1 MSSAEKSQ
9 SRKLLILDG
18 HSLAF
23 RAFYALPEDLQTS
36 DGTRTNAVFGFTSML
51 IKLLQEQNP
60 DYIACCFDLGR
71 LLERTELFAGYK
83 ANRTAAPE
91 AFSSQLPLIREVLR
105 VLRIPIYELAG
116 HEADDIISF
125 LAKRAASEGV
135 EVRIVT
141 GDRDF
146 FQLVDDSIKVL
157 YNRRGITDIIQMDAR
172 AVEERYGVPPSK
184 YVDLKALEGDSS
196 DNLPGV
202 PGVGTKTAAKLIL
215 KYGSA
220 EDVVA
225 HASEQTP
232 KLAQSL
238 AAHAE
243 QVSINKQLST
253 LIEVPLN
260 DVGLDDLKM
269 GMWDL
274 NEVREL
280 FTSFEFKS
288 LLERLVT
295 ELPDAAKGGGKPFE
309 LRTRVFHTLSDLEA
323 LAQELRVS
331 GGFAIDLVSALP
343 GSAPR
348 SLAFS
353 WGAGEVA
360 FVPVGGPGLTEF
372 QVADV
377 LRPLLAD
384 SSLPKVAHGGR
395 GVVLGLSAIGVELA
409 GLKLDTRVGA
419 YLLDPGAAGYHLA
432 EVALKYSGRELKAAG
447 PASDGSSPQGTLAFQ
462 TTDGTRNSETEDDG
476 DDSSMQ
482 GTLTFD
488 VADRQLNSEAEHDG
502 DDSGGQ
508 GTLAS
513 APEEEPGHSEAEDA
527 CLRALAVA
535 EAAPKMER
543 ELERLGMANL
553 YSAIEQPLIPVLA
566 RMERVGV
573 KIDLD
578 YLSAMA
584 RDIDQ
589 RLAQLETDCYE
600 LAGERLNLG
609 SPTQL
614 RVLLYERLGLK
625 TRRRT
630 KTGMSTDARALQQ
643 LVDQHPFVAKLLEHR
658 ELAKLKNTYIDALPP
673 LVDPREGRLHT
684 TYDQTVAATGRLS
697 SVNPNLMNIPIRTEL
712 GKQIR
717 RAFIPEPAHLFV
729 SADYSQ
735 IELRIMAHL
744 SEDPILLEI
753 FRKNEDV
760 HSATASR
767 VFRVD
772 PKELSTKHRSVAKMV
787 NYGLAYGMGAPGLAE
802 RLNVPFAEAKEIMD
816 AYFEQFRGVREF
828 LDAIVTQAKAD
839 GFTTTMFGRRR
850 YLPELG
856 SGNPRVRAIGE
867 RQALNAPIQGTAAD
881 IMKLG
886 LINVDR
892 ALRDQE
898 LGTRVI
904 LTVHDELVL
913 EVPEREREVAARI
926 VEREMTGAADLRVPL
941 MVDVSFGSN
950 WAEAKG

>member
-1 MSSAEKSQ
+1 MASAEKTQ
-9 SRKLLILDG
+9 SHKLLILDG

-60 DYIACCFDLGR
+60 DYIACCFDLGL
-71 LLERTELFAGYK
+71 LLERTERFAGYK

-91 AFSSQLPLIREVLR
+91 TFSSQVPLIREVLR
-105 VLRIPIYELAG
+105 VMRIPVYELAG

-135 EVRIVT
+135 DVRIVT

-146 FQLVDDSIKVL
+146 FQLVGKNIKVL
-157 YNRRGITDIIQMDAR
+157 YNRRGITDIIEMDAR
-172 AVEERYGVPPSK
+172 AVEERYGIPPSK
-184 YVDLKALEGDSS
+184 YVDLKALEGDPS

-220 EDVVA
+220 EEVVA

-260 DVGLDDLKM
+260 DVALDDLKM

-274 NEVREL
+274 NEIREL

-295 ELPDAAKGGGKPFE
+295 ELPDSARVGGKPFE
-309 LRTRVFHTLSDLEA
+309 LRARAIHTESDLEA

-343 GSAPR
+343 GSPPR

-360 FVPVGGPGLTEF
+360 FVPVGRPGLTEV
-372 QVADV
+372 QIANV
-377 LRPLLAD
+377 LGPLLAD
-384 SSLPKVAHGGR
+384 SSLPKVVHGGR
-395 GVVLGLSAIGVELA
+395 VLVLGLSAIGVELA
-409 GLKLDTRVGA
+409 GLKLDTLVGA
-419 YLLDPGAAGYHLA
+419 YLLDPGAAGYDLA
-432 EVALKYSGRELKAAG
+432 DVALKYSGRELKAAG
-447 PASDGSSPQGTLAFQ
+447 AASGDSSAQGTLDTTDLSENSETEDGGDSSAQGTLAF
-462 TTDGTRNSETEDDG
+462 
-476 DDSSMQ
+476 
-482 GTLTFD
+482 D
-488 VADRQLNSEAEHDG
+488 VADQQPNHAAEHNG
-502 DDSGGQ
+502 DDSGGP

-513 APEEEPGHSEAEDA
+513 KPGEEPGPSETENA

-535 EAAPKMER
+535 ETAPKVER

-553 YSAIEQPLIPVLA
+553 YRTIEQPLIPVLA

-578 YLSAMA
+578 YLSGMA

-589 RLAQLETDCYE
+589 RLTKLEADCYE

-717 RAFIPEPAHLFV
+717 RAFIPEPAHLFL

-744 SEDPILLEI
+744 SEDPTLLEI

-772 PKELSTKHRSVAKMV
+772 PKELSVKHRSVAKMV

-881 IMKLG
+881 IMKLA

-892 ALRDQE
+892 ALRDQG
-898 LGTRVI
+898 LGTRII

-913 EVPEREREVAARI
+913 EVPEHEREVAARI
-926 VEREMTGAADLRVPL
+926 IEREMTGAADLRVPL
-941 MVDVSFGSN
+941 VVDVSFGSN

>member
-1 MSSAEKSQ
+1 MASADRSQ

-60 DYIACCFDLGR
+60 DYIACCFDLGL
-71 LLERTELFAGYK
+71 LLERTERFAGYK

-91 AFSSQLPLIREVLR
+91 AFSSQVPLIREVLR
-105 VLRIPIYELAG
+105 VLRIPVYELAG

-125 LAKRAASEGV
+125 LAQRAASEGV
-135 EVRIVT
+135 DVRIVT

-146 FQLVDDSIKVL
+146 FQLVDDNIKVL

-184 YVDLKALEGDSS
+184 YVDLKALEGDPS

-220 EDVVA
+220 EEVVA

-260 DVGLDDLKM
+260 DVGLDNLKM

-274 NEVREL
+274 NEIREL

-295 ELPDAAKGGGKPFE
+295 DLPDAAKGGGKPFE
-309 LRTRVFHTLSDLEA
+309 LRTRAFHTLSDLKA
-323 LAQELRVS
+323 LAQELRAS
-331 GGFAIDLVSALP
+331 GGFAIDLVSTLP
-343 GSAPR
+343 GNAPR

-384 SSLPKVAHGGR
+384 PSLPKVVHGGR

-409 GLKLDTRVGA
+409 GLKLDTLVGA

-447 PASDGSSPQGTLAFQ
+447 PASDGSSAQGALAFE
-462 TTDGTRNSETEDDG
+462 TTDRPGNYETEDDG
-476 DDSSMQ
+476 DDS
-482 GTLTFD
+482 
-488 VADRQLNSEAEHDG
+488 
-502 DDSGGQ
+502 GGQ
-508 GTLAS
+508 STLAS
-513 APEEEPGHSEAEDA
+513 DPGEEPGHSEAEDA

-535 EAAPKMER
+535 EAAPKVER

-553 YSAIEQPLIPVLA
+553 YRTIEQPLIPVLA

-578 YLSAMA
+578 YLSGMA

-589 RLAQLETDCYE
+589 RLTQLEADCYE

-673 LVDPREGRLHT
+673 LVDPRERRLHT

-717 RAFIPEPAHLFV
+717 RAFIPEPAHLFL

-744 SEDPILLEI
+744 SEDPTLLEI

-772 PKELSTKHRSVAKMV
+772 AKELSIKHRSVAKMV

-892 ALRDQE
+892 ALRNQG
-898 LGTRVI
+898 LGTRII

-913 EVPEREREVAARI
+913 EVPEREREVAAEI
-926 VEREMTGAADLRVPL
+926 VERELTGAADLRVPM